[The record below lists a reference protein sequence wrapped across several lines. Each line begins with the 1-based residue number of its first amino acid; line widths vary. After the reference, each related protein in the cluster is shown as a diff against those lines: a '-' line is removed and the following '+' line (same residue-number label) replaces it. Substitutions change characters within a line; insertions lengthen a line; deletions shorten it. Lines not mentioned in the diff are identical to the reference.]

1 MMVNISVDNQKA
13 NYLYLDKGS
22 HVTRLIK
29 LREGEDGCGN
39 CYYKVPRC
47 KENYCLRHA
56 GDKILNITLKEVTKS
71 MEGVYRLYPYCL
83 GPNHNCTTHQP
94 LKSFML
100 SVEGKAKWLTVTF
113 LSQK

>member
-13 NYLYLDKGS
+13 NFLYLGKGFPLK
-22 HVTRLIK
+22 RLIK
-29 LREGEDGCGN
+29 LPEGEDGCGN

-56 GDKILNITLKEVTKS
+56 GDKILNITLKDITKP
-71 MEGVYRLYPYCL
+71 MEGFYRLYPYCL

-100 SVEGKAKWLTVTF
+100 YSKGKFNLLTPR
-113 LSQK
+113 SD